1 MKDKKLAIA
10 AGLTIP
16 NEKVCVKC
24 HNTDSPFYK
33 PFVFADM
40 AKKIAHPKP
49 KTAADS
55 ATAK

>member
-16 NEKVCVKC
+16 TEKVCVKC